1 MNKSQLTLF
10 FISLLFGVIFSF
22 SPSFSQQFK
31 ASQFSNASSLSN
43 HQNHTEKCAH
53 EVLEAKIEKEVGYF
67 ASKPYFENWINEK
80 IEARRNSPQVLS
92 RTNETSIKIPV
103 VVHVLHSG
111 SPIGEGA
118 NIPTSQILEQ
128 IRVLNEDFNREN
140 IDAINTPEEFLSA
153 AGVANIE
160 FVLALQDEQGL
171 PTDGIVRVQGPKSI
185 YSPDDAVLVGQTSQ
199 WNPEEYLNIW
209 VMELVQPFIG
219 YASFPISDLPG
230 LNFPPVAGITDGVT
244 VDYRF
249 FGIGGSAIS
258 ASLGRTTTH
267 EVGHYLGLRHIWG
280 DGGCG
285 VDDFVEDTP
294 LQDNPNNTC
303 NANPSRFSCESNDM
317 IQNYMDYTPDACMN
331 IFTKG
336 QIERFNVVL
345 ENSPRRISLVNNRAT
360 EEPQLEDIDLGISRI
375 IEPGNFACS
384 PTVNPSIEVI
394 NTGNE
399 LLTSSVIEILRNGVL
414 IESKNFDL
422 LLNTGE
428 STTLDFSSFD
438 LLPISNEIKFT
449 IIQVNGTTDNN
460 PDNNELT
467 TNPVIQ
473 VDVDLPYTYDLNSFP
488 GQWTLENP
496 DDLFTWD
503 TTSLTIDGQEEEAIF
518 IRHYEYEAR
527 GQLDYLISPRIN
539 LSEYPNAQLV
549 FELAHGPYDQPG
561 FADALFVAV
570 SEDCGDNF
578 DLVNASYQKTGTRLE
593 TSNPTLDEF
602 IPFSSSQFRTEL
614 VNLSQYKDLGSV
626 RLAFITE
633 NGYGNNIYI
642 KNVRILPNEEFN
654 YSLEIEELIAPNP
667 VVDGTQSD
675 EAVLFRNTGNLP
687 VTSFL
692 FSRST
697 NGSNIETF
705 VANGSTA
712 LPGDTFRLS
721 GQRTT
726 REGKNQMDFSV
737 FDPNFDQNGNN
748 GNEFR
753 RYIIEDAQ
761 IITAPWRQNFNN
773 LANTSNW
780 QSLSPEEDLESWR
793 VISSTGGEGNNN
805 LLALTDPIPGNS
817 YWYASPLFDL
827 TSSRQASLF
836 FDLASGEVSEG
847 TVLRLLASTNGGED
861 YSEVWAALG
870 NDLSTVSS
878 GEANPN
884 NVNDFAR
891 KFVNLS
897 EFAGSGNSEVRIAF
911 VLEGVSEGDSPVYL
925 DNLELFLSAN
935 PNPVI
940 PGEGTSIL
948 YPNPA
953 REAFNLAFNVPLYET
968 VNIQIIS
975 STGAIIQDI
984 DYPQTLN
991 QTYSFSTELFRS
1003 GVYIL
1008 KITSDSVQETKRLI
1022 IN

>member
-10 FISLLFGVIFSF
+10 LLSLLLGVIFSF

-31 ASQFSNASSLSN
+31 ASQFTNSSSIVN

-53 EVLEAKIEKEVGYF
+53 EVLEAKMEKEVGYF

-80 IEARRNSPQVLS
+80 IESRRNSPQVLA

-103 VVHVLHSG
+103 VVHVLHAG

-128 IRVLNEDFNREN
+128 IRILNEDFNRQN
-140 IDAINTPEEFLSA
+140 VDAINTPEEFLPV
-153 AGVANIE
+153 AGIANIE

-209 VMELVQPFIG
+209 VMQLVQPFIG

-230 LNFPPVAGITDGVT
+230 LNFPAVAEITDGVT

-249 FGIGGSAIS
+249 FGVGGNAIS
-258 ASLGRTTTH
+258 ASLGRTATH

-294 LQDNPNNTC
+294 LQDNSNNTC

-399 LLTSSVIEILRNGVL
+399 LLTSSVIEVLRNGVL
-414 IESKNFDL
+414 IESKNFDF

-438 LLPISNEIKFT
+438 LLPTSNEIKFT

-467 TNPVIQ
+467 SNPVIQ

-503 TTSLTIDGQEEEAIF
+503 KTSLTIDGQEEEAIF

-602 IPFSSSQFRTEL
+602 IPSSSSQFRTEL
-614 VNLSQYKDLGSV
+614 VNLSQYKELGSV

-654 YSLEIEELIAPNP
+654 YSLEIEELITPNP

-675 EAVLFRNTGNLP
+675 EAVLIRNTGNLP

-697 NGSNIETF
+697 NGSTIETF

-712 LPGDTFRLS
+712 LPGETFRLS

-726 REGKNQMDFSV
+726 REGKNQMDFSI

-761 IITAPWRQNFNN
+761 SITTPWRQNFNN
-773 LANTSNW
+773 LASTSIW
-780 QSLSPEEDLESWR
+780 QSLSPEEDREAWR
-793 VISSTGGEGNNN
+793 VISSSGGEGNNS
-805 LLALTDPIPGNS
+805 LLALTEPIPGNS

-827 TSSRQASLF
+827 TSSRQASIF

-847 TVLRLLASTNGGED
+847 TVLRLLASTNGGEN
-861 YSEVWAALG
+861 YSEVWAAMG
-870 NDLSTVSS
+870 SDLSTVSS

-897 EFAGSGNSEVRIAF
+897 EFAGSGNSEIRIAF
-911 VLEGVSEGDSPVYL
+911 VLEGVTEGDSPVYL

-953 REAFNLAFNVPLYET
+953 REVFNLAFNVPLYET